1 MQQVLS
7 LPMQLGPVL
16 RSARRASGL
25 SQAQLASRVR
35 LSQSRMSH
43 MELNPGS
50 LSVEQLLGIL
60 GLLGMELVV
69 QDKAC
74 ADSGPPAAAAAAA
87 EW

>member
-1 MQQVLS
+1 
-7 LPMQLGPVL
+7 
-16 RSARRASGL
+16 
-25 SQAQLASRVR
+25 
-35 LSQSRMSH
+35 

-69 QDKAC
+69 QDKAG